1 MERQTIWALTRGKV
15 VQLKILL
22 TLDALLGHI
31 HTGNASD
38 LQVYFFPAQSVPL
51 SVESNK
57 QRDIDW
63 LHAEVGR
70 IQFVCQVY
78 LLKLSDQVREAV
90 RGVALAMIVEIGC
103 RLSHQVRSRVL
114 AGELLGLL
122 QR

>member
-15 VQLKILL
+15 VQLEILL

-38 LQVYFFPAQSVPL
+38 LQVDLFPAQSVPL
-51 SVESNK
+51 AVESNK

-70 IQFVCQVY
+70 IQLVRQLH

-103 RLSHQVRSRVL
+103 RLSHQV
-114 AGELLGLL
+114 
-122 QR
+122 